1 MTCGTFSV
9 CVYIYVSMF
18 YFLLDTFFLCQIPT
32 PSPKNVFQ
40 DRCLA
45 LLYDFPPG
53 ENENFSDGH
62 VLLGAAALAFSSAM
76 RWTEALTMAA
86 AAPNV
91 VTALLVPW
99 MHGEENN
106 EKLWRNM
113 EVFYKIS
120 DVNKIV

>member
-1 MTCGTFSV
+1 
-9 CVYIYVSMF
+9 MF
-18 YFLLDTFFLCQIPT
+18 
-32 PSPKNVFQ
+32 
-40 DRCLA
+40 
-45 LLYDFPPG
+45 
-53 ENENFSDGH
+53 
-62 VLLGAAALAFSSAM
+62 GAAALAFSSAM
-76 RWTEALTMAA
+76 RWTEALAMAA

-91 VTALLVPW
+91 VTWKAALLVPW